1 MFENPT
7 EVKPKSKEEA
17 LDKQWYS
24 QFEKIGSFQAY
35 EYFDGDKQKREG
47 EKQAFL
53 AGEKENPELDY
64 PLLNLENIASREK
77 ALLELKKSILDEEGN
92 EVIKQVYRWKLNEK
106 IAENRLL
113 KVAITGDQR
122 KFKRYSEFIYG
133 KPSPEIFAYSLGR
146 VSKIIQKAD
155 ESENKEIQA
164 LGNELA
170 LLLPLN
176 KDFPMIFPSKETQV
190 AAKEATLES
199 VGDLINI
206 DIDSDQ
212 EFSTEEIKVLFEG
225 ALQEL
230 SSEGW
235 MVVIGSNKSSISV
248 NQEKKLVEIPE
259 KRKLSFRALKG
270 LIAHEI
276 GTHVARRIRGE
287 RTKLKMLGL
296 GLDRY
301 EGGEEGIT
309 GLREQV
315 LEGEVKDF
323 SGFDGH
329 FAISLATGVD
339 GHPRDF
345 RQTFEILKKYY
356 HLQNMLKGMSRE
368 ESEKKAETS
377 AWGRCVRTF
386 RGTNSQTPGTCFTK
400 DIIYREGNIAIWES
414 VARNTPEMS
423 RWDVGKYD
431 PSNPRH
437 IWILDQL
444 NITDE
449 QLQSLEE

>member
-1 MFENPT
+1 MFERFP
-7 EVKPKSKEEA
+7 EVKLSGEP
-17 LDKQWYS
+17 LDKKWYD
-24 QFEKIGSFQAY
+24 QFEKIGCFQAY
-35 EYFDGDKQKREG
+35 EYLDGDKQKREA

-64 PLLNLENIASREK
+64 PLLNLEGIAKREV
-77 ALLELKKSILDEEGN
+77 ALLGLKESVRSGERN
-92 EVIKQVYRWKLNEK
+92 EVVKQVYCWKLNEK

-113 KVAITGDQR
+113 RAVATGDQR
-122 KFKRYSEFIYG
+122 RLKRYSEFIYG
-133 KPSPEIFAYSLGR
+133 KPSPEFFVYSLEKVRRITERARKHESQEVQELGKNLAQLILTEERFAVALPTVR
-146 VSKIIQKAD
+146 VQDIAR
-155 ESENKEIQA
+155 
-164 LGNELA
+164 
-170 LLLPLN
+170 
-176 KDFPMIFPSKETQV
+176 
-190 AAKEATLES
+190 EATLES
-199 VGDLINI
+199 VGDLVNI
-206 DIDSDQ
+206 EADPNQ
-212 EFSTEEIKVLFEG
+212 EFSAEEIKTFFEG

-230 SSEGW
+230 SAEGW
-235 MVVIGSNKSSISV
+235 VVVINSNKSGISV
-248 NQEKKLVEIPE
+248 NQEKKSVEIPE

-276 GTHVARRIRGE
+276 GTHAARRIRGE

-301 EGGEEGIT
+301 EAGEEGVT

-315 LEGEVKDF
+315 LEGEVKDY

-329 FAISLATGVD
+329 FAISLAMGVD
-339 GHPRDF
+339 GQPRNF
-345 RQTFEILKKYY
+345 RQTFEILKRYY
-356 HLQNMLKGMSRE
+356 QLQSMLNGMSE
-368 ESEKKAETS
+368 EEARKKAEAS

-386 RGTNSQTPGTCFTK
+386 RGTDAQTPGVCFTK
-400 DIIYREGNIAIWES
+400 DIIYREGNIAVWES
-414 VARNTPEMS
+414 VAKNVPEMS

-449 QLQSLEE
+449 DLEALKK

>member
-1 MFENPT
+1 MFENPA
-7 EVKPKSKEEA
+7 EVKPKPKEEA
-17 LDKQWYS
+17 LDTQWYS

-35 EYFDGDKQKREG
+35 EYFDGDKQTRER
-47 EKQAFL
+47 EKQTFL

-64 PLLNLENIASREK
+64 PLLNLENIASREGD
-77 ALLELKKSILDEEGN
+77 LLRLKELILNEEEN
-92 EVIKQVYRWKLNEK
+92 EVVKQVYWWKLNEK

-113 KVAITGDQR
+113 KAAATGDQR

-146 VSKIIQKAD
+146 VRQIMKKAD
-155 ESENKEIQA
+155 ESENEEIRVLGSEFASLFSIKDAFSVTIPSREVQA
-164 LGNELA
+164 
-170 LLLPLN
+170 
-176 KDFPMIFPSKETQV
+176 V
-190 AAKEATLES
+190 ARESTLES
-199 VGDLINI
+199 VGDLVNINV
-206 DIDSDQ
+206 DSDQ
-212 EFSTEEIKVLFEG
+212 EFSAEEIKVLFEG

-235 MVVIGSNKSSISV
+235 IVVINPNKSGISV
-248 NQEKKLVEIPE
+248 NQEKKSVEIPE
-259 KRKLSFRALKG
+259 NKKLSLRALKG

-276 GTHVARRIRGE
+276 GTHAARRIRGE

-296 GLDRY
+296 GFDRY
-301 EGGEEGIT
+301 EAGEEGIT

-356 HLQNMLKGMSRE
+356 HLQNMLKGMPRE

-386 RGTNSQTPGTCFTK
+386 RGTNSQTPGICFTK

-414 VARNTPEMS
+414 VAKNTPEMS

-449 QLQSLEE
+449 QLQSLEK

>member
-1 MFENPT
+1 MFEKPLKT
-7 EVKPKSKEEA
+7 KPAKEV
-17 LDKQWYS
+17 LDEKWYS

-35 EYFDGDKQKREG
+35 EYLDGDKKKREE

-64 PLLNLENIASREK
+64 PLLSLEDIANREA
-77 ALLELKKSILDEEGN
+77 ALLSLKESILNEEGN
-92 EVIKQVYRWKLNEK
+92 EVVKQVYRWKLNEK

-113 KVAITGDQR
+113 GAAATGDQR
-122 KFKRYSEFIYG
+122 RFKRYSEFIYG
-133 KPSPEIFAYSLGR
+133 KPSPEIFLYSLER
-146 VSKIIQKAD
+146 VRRLTKKAD
-155 ESENKEIQA
+155 ESGNEEIQA
-164 LGNELA
+164 LGKDLA
-170 LLLPLN
+170 QLLPTEEG
-176 KDFPMIFPSKETQV
+176 FPVALPSSETQT
-190 AAKEATLES
+190 AAREATLES
-199 VGDLINI
+199 VGDLVNI
-206 DIDSDQ
+206 KAAPDQ
-212 EFSTEEIKVLFEG
+212 QFSAEEIKTLFEG

-230 SSEGW
+230 SAEGW
-235 MVVIGSNKSSISV
+235 VVVINPNKSGISV
-248 NQEKKLVEIPE
+248 NQEKKSVEVPE
-259 KRKLSFRALKG
+259 NRKLSFQNLKG

-276 GTHVARRIRGE
+276 GTHTARRIRGE

-301 EGGEEGIT
+301 EVGEEGVT
-309 GLREQV
+309 GLREQI

-339 GHPRDF
+339 GTLRDF
-345 RQTFEILKKYY
+345 RKTFEILKKYY
-356 HLQNMLKGMSRE
+356 QLQNMLKGISTE
-368 ESEKKAETS
+368 EAQKKAETS

-386 RGTNSQTPGTCFTK
+386 RGTDSQTPGTCFTK
-400 DIIYREGNIAIWES
+400 DIIYREGNIAVWES
-414 VARNTPEMS
+414 VAKNAPEMS

-444 NITDE
+444 NITDKD
-449 QLQSLEE
+449 LETLEG